1 MNTPNINLLR
11 DEVLK
16 LQHIP
21 DESFERPDM
30 VHFMR
35 AIISEHDQLVTTLQ
49 RELAACKLAL
59 GKAGEDALL
68 MRDGFLKQIAHL
80 KECHQLDEA
89 VLVQR
94 TDEVRALEARL
105 EAMTGQRNECERQF
119 QAKVQEEIDLRAA
132 LAAAQL
138 DKERLDWLEKRGM
151 CFRDADNLHAMTGD
165 KRWQGWVIGNE
176 TEWAYSDARAAV
188 DAARKA

>member
-1 MNTPNINLLR
+1 MNTPNIDLLR
-11 DEVLK
+11 QDVLN
-16 LQHIP
+16 LQHFP
-21 DESFERPDM
+21 DESFEDPET
-30 VHFMR
+30 VHVMR
-35 AIISEHDQLVTTLQ
+35 AIISEHDQLVTALQ

-105 EAMTGQRNECERQF
+105 EAMTRQRNECERQL
-119 QAKVQEEIDLRAA
+119 QAKIQ
-132 LAAAQL
+132 Q
-138 DKERLDWLEKRGM
+138 
-151 CFRDADNLHAMTGD
+151 
-165 KRWQGWVIGNE
+165 VISLSNP
-176 TEWAYSDARAAV
+176 
-188 DAARKA
+188 